1 LKSHLAG
8 ISGYTSV
15 AKDWKMVYTEIFET
29 RIEAI
34 KRENQIKKKKSRK
47 YIEWL
52 ILLAQPGQKDN
63 GDGIKIERQLLA
75 IKLGARRSG
84 FDFYYRGKRLDRHI

>member
-1 LKSHLAG
+1 MSFYVYILYSKKIDKYYVGQSDNVEQRLQSHLAG

-15 AKDWKMVYTEIFET
+15 AEDWEIVHTETFET

-47 YIEWL
+47 YIEGL
-52 ILLAQPGQKDN
+52 IQNKTGN
-63 GDGIKIERQLLA
+63 
-75 IKLGARRSG
+75 
-84 FDFYYRGKRLDRHI
+84 

>member
-1 LKSHLAG
+1 MSFYVYILYSKKIDKYYVGQSDNVDERLKSHLSG

-15 AKDWKMVYTEIFET
+15 SDDWEIVYKEIFDT

-34 KRENQIKKKKSRK
+34 KRENEIKKKKSRK

-52 ILLAQPGQKDN
+52 IVNKKN
-63 GDGIKIERQLLA
+63 
-75 IKLGARRSG
+75 
-84 FDFYYRGKRLDRHI
+84 